1 MMTTEHNGM
10 TWPGIKSK
18 IWPITIVRVPG
29 WAFSIIG
36 PEEYYGGY
44 FAIHFGPWILFA
56 GSGLYVAKDQA
67 ND

>member
-1 MMTTEHNGM
+1 MSDQNGM

-29 WAFSIIG
+29 WDFSIIG

-56 GSGLYVAKDQA
+56 GSGLYEAKDQT